1 MTSLTARGDGGAIT
15 ASSEVRAVDVGEPPV
30 DLAAQ
35 RAEAEPGDGATT
47 THAVPHAMRRS
58 GGSARE
64 DWTVTDSQP
73 ENAASVALSTAS
85 SSLSQL
91 VTRILEQ
98 LALSAWLP
106 AAALTLLVTFIMQ
119 VGDVLGGNDTLESKG
134 EPVRLDPG
142 AVISSALEQM
152 ANISIGGAVLLVM
165 TVVVVTMVTQAF
177 TFESIRLLE
186 GYWGVWRPIERV
198 AQARAKHW
206 RNARKRLV
214 KSQRRLTKRAWERA
228 QFRIAAEDE
237 YTNDMV
243 QALGAQVL
251 GGEAPSTLND
261 AQVALVDST
270 DWWRYAPSD
279 LRRRHVNVEKALDD
293 FPHSKHIMPTR
304 LGNVLRRFEN
314 DTGYETVQDLVDR
327 SFHLLPP
334 SLQSSHDEQRGR
346 LDLYCSMFLVAVS
359 SGLIAA
365 LRFNSTH
372 AIYTVVSVIVAS
384 VAALSLYRAAVAS
397 ARYYGSLL
405 VAIAEFVREAESQS
419 FGHEAPAQVDRSWL
433 AKLRRKTPNGQ
444 RP

>member
-1 MTSLTARGDGGAIT
+1 MTAR
-15 ASSEVRAVDVGEPPV
+15 
-30 DLAAQ
+30 
-35 RAEAEPGDGATT
+35 
-47 THAVPHAMRRS
+47 
-58 GGSARE
+58 
-64 DWTVTDSQP
+64 QP
-73 ENAASVALSTAS
+73 ENAVSVALSTAS

-91 VTRILEQ
+91 VARILEQ

-106 AAALTLLVTFIMQ
+106 AGALTLLVTFIMR
-119 VGDVLGGNDTLESKG
+119 VGGVLEGHGTLENEGK
-134 EPVRLDPG
+134 PAPLDPG
-142 AVISSALEQM
+142 VVISSALEQM
-152 ANISIGGAVLLVM
+152 ANISIGGAVLLVL

-186 GYWGVWRPIERV
+186 GYWGVWRPFERV

-206 RNARKRLV
+206 RNVRKRLV
-214 KSQRRLTKRAWERA
+214 KRQRRLTKQAWKRAKLH
-228 QFRIAAEDE
+228 IAADDD

-251 GGEAPSTLND
+251 GRDSPSTLND

-293 FPHSKHIMPTR
+293 FPHSKHMMPTR

-346 LDLYCSMFLVAVS
+346 LDLYCSMFLVAVT

-372 AIYTVVSVIVAS
+372 VTYTVVALVVAS
-384 VAALSLYRAAVAS
+384 VGAWSLYRAAVAS

-405 VAIAEFVREAESQS
+405 VAIAEYVREEDSRS
-419 FGHEAPAQVDRSWL
+419 SDHEVSVQAGGSWL
-433 AKLRRKTPNGQ
+433 ARLRRKIPNGQ